1 MRKYLVLLGLGTILL
16 VIAGYL
22 LWTSTPFNTEAITT
36 LIKGESVTSDAQ
48 LNDLLSEL
56 IAKGIIWDYLNLTNL
71 LLIGSVLFVG
81 IACVFSF
88 LHLVAARLFWLK
100 FYQQPRLIEAIRRGI
115 EFSLFITV
123 LILMRLYG
131 LEFYYGILVLGL
143 VVGVEYLIWK
153 TLEKPLS
160 AEEAEQKTVFQLAVR
175 GLRLRGASLIGS
187 IKKSVRRG
195 QEE

>member
-56 IAKGIIWDYLNLTNL
+56 ITKGIIWDYLNLTNL

-81 IACVFSF
+81 ITCVFGF